1 MLVVVASDLCDAEYI
16 LSKVCYKK
24 WDDYEIYS
32 CEFCGNEFI
41 LVITGYG
48 KVNIGMM
55 LEYVSNNIDIS
66 SILQIGT
73 AGSLNKCNIL
83 DAFVVDK
90 SLDWDID
97 FTKLGYNIGT
107 LPNSN
112 KSIYNSNLFLKRCAI
127 KSICDFDKKYK
138 CGIIASADTFV
149 ASQNLFCYIKKNF
162 CADAV
167 DTETGSTAQF
177 CYNKKIPF
185 VGIKVISNFANE
197 NAPKQ
202 FYLYN
207 EEASSLCQKI
217 ALNFIENFEY

>member
-1 MLVVVASDLCDAEYI
+1 MLVVVVQRLCDAEYI

-32 CEFCGNEFI
+32 CEFCDKEFI

-48 KVNIGMM
+48 KVNIGST
-55 LEYVSNNIDIS
+55 LEYVFNNASVS
-66 SILQIGT
+66 SVLQIGT
-73 AGSLNKCNIL
+73 AGSLNKCDIL

-90 SLDWDID
+90 SLEWDID

-107 LPNSN
+107 LPNEN
-112 KSIYNSNLFLKRCAI
+112 KGIYNSNFFLKRCAI

-138 CGIIASADTFV
+138 CGVMASADTFV
-149 ASQNLFCYIKKNF
+149 ASQNLSCYIKKNF

-167 DTETGSTAQF
+167 DTDTGSAAQL
-177 CYNKKIPF
+177 CYNKKTPF
-185 VGIKVISNFANE
+185 IGIKVISNYANE
-197 NAPKQ
+197 NASKQ
-202 FYLYN
+202 FRLYN
-207 EEASSLCQKI
+207 DEASSLCQKI